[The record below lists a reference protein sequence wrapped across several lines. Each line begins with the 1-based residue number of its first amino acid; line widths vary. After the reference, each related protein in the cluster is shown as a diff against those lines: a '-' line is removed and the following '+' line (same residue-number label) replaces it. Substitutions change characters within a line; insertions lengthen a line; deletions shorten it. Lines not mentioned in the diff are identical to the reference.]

1 MKKII
6 TIIIPILFL
15 FIACEKK
22 ASYTAEFDY
31 NNTANNAF
39 VKFVNAY
46 AYATP
51 VFAGQTSASIQL
63 TYNGTQF
70 NGTPIGLGGAFPGNP
85 NYAAVPRE
93 TSLKEMFVR
102 LGTGI
107 PPAAVKDSFLFA
119 FQPNLTLGKYYTY
132 FFCDSITNLSKRI
145 LVTEDDVREP
155 GGINLYRIR
164 FVNLIPNMSAGIAPT
179 LELFSFRA
187 KAVIFTGIP
196 SRGVTPFIEVP
207 VQGLNISDTLQI
219 RYTGSSPTS
228 TPLATLN
235 TLAVA
240 GQASITVFARG
251 FVGGVSP
258 RAPALSSYRNR

>member
-6 TIIIPILFL
+6 AIIIPILFL
-15 FIACEKK
+15 LIACEKK

-31 NNTANNAF
+31 KNTANDAF

-51 VFAGQTSASIQL
+51 VFAGQTTASVQL
-63 TYNGTQF
+63 TYNGVQF
-70 NGTPIGLGGAFPGNP
+70 SGTPIGLGGAFPANA
-85 NYAAVPRE
+85 NYAAVDRE
-93 TSLKEMFVR
+93 FSPKEMFVR
-102 LGTGI
+102 LGLGI
-107 PPAAVKDSFLFA
+107 PPATVRDSFLFA
-119 FQPNLTLGKYYTY
+119 FQPNLTQGKYYTY

-145 LVTEDDVREP
+145 FITEDEVREP

-164 FVNLIPNMSAGIAPT
+164 FANLIPNMPTGTPT

-196 SRGVTPFIEVP
+196 SRSVTPFIEVP
-207 VQGLNISDTLQI
+207 VQGVNISDTLQI
-219 RYTGSSPTS
+219 RYTGT
-228 TPLATLN
+228 TTALATLN

-251 FVGGVSP
+251 LIGGTSP
-258 RAPALSSYRNR
+258 RNPALSSYRNR

>member
-6 TIIIPILFL
+6 TLIIPVLFL
-15 FIACEKK
+15 VTACEKK

-93 TSLKEMFVR
+93 TSPQNMIVR
-102 LGTGI
+102 LGLGI
-107 PPAAVKDSFLFA
+107 PPAAVQDSVLFT

-132 FFCDSITNLSKRI
+132 FFCDSISNLSKRI

-164 FVNLIPNMSAGIAPT
+164 FVNLLPNMPTATPT

-187 KAVIFTGIP
+187 RAVIFTGIP

-219 RYTGSSPTS
+219 RYTGT
-228 TPLATLN
+228 TTALATLN
-235 TLAVA
+235 GLGVA

-258 RAPALSSYRNR
+258 RAPVLSSYRNR

>member
-1 MKKII
+1 MKKIT

-31 NNTANNAF
+31 NSSANNSF

-51 VFAGQTSASIQL
+51 LFAGQTSASIQL
-63 TYNGTQF
+63 AYNGVQF
-70 NGTPIGLGGAFPGNP
+70 SGTPIALGGAFPGNA
-85 NYAAVPRE
+85 NYAAVPKE
-93 TSLKEMFVR
+93 NSLKEMFVR
-102 LGTGI
+102 LGLGT

-119 FQPNLTLGKYYTY
+119 FQPNLTQGKYYTY
-132 FFCDSITNLSKRI
+132 FFCDSITNLSKRLLI
-145 LVTEDDVREP
+145 TEDEVREP

-164 FVNLIPNMSAGIAPT
+164 FVNLIPNMPVATPT

-187 KAVIFTGIP
+187 RAVIFTGIP

-207 VQGLNISDTLQI
+207 VQGINTSDTLQI
-219 RYTGSSPTS
+219 RYSGTT
-228 TPLATLN
+228 TTIATLN
-235 TLAVA
+235 GLGVA

-251 FVGGVSP
+251 IVGGASP
-258 RAPALSSYRNR
+258 RNPTLSSYRNR